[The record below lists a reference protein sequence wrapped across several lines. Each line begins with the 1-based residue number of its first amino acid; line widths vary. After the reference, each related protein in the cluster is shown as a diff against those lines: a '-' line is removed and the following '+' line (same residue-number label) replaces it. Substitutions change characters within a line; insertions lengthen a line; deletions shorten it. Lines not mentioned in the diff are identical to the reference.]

1 MPGADCCRI
10 SEPSTSSQGLT
21 SSQLDLASHETVYI
35 GKSRYKNMLWSLGN
49 HGNTY
54 HLGQEFPI
62 GKFVDVYFL
71 QGRRNVTTWW
81 EHILKPVRCVVWF
94 WGQANHKN
102 HQIFWRVKIYIYI
115 YTYISTP
122 EGKDCLPTIFF
133 SGGYVKLR
141 RSLITFAIK
150 NSQM

>member
-1 MPGADCCRI
+1 MLNSPDFWTI
-10 SEPSTSSQGLT
+10 NSSQGLT
-21 SSQLDLASHETVYI
+21 SSQLDLASHETIYI
-35 GKSRYKNMLWSLGN
+35 GKSRYKHMLWSLGN
-49 HGNTY
+49 RANTC

-62 GKFVDVYFL
+62 GMFRDVYFL

-102 HQIFWRVKIYIYI
+102 HQIFGRVKIYIYI
-115 YTYISTP
+115 STLFP
-122 EGKDCLPTIFF
+122 LLKESSLPTILF
-133 SGGYVKLR
+133 SRGLCQTSEG
-141 RSLITFAIK
+141 SLTTFAIK